1 MKPLHWTLDGHLSG
15 LEAGRVDISSLLYY
29 EALDVQCLAWK
40 QMTIRIF
47 LSIPILAISHLH
59 QRYFSSA
66 GTSETPSLRRLGSS
80 K

>member
-40 QMTIRIF
+40 QMTIRYLPQYSYPCNFPFAPAIF
-47 LSIPILAISHLH
+47 LERWNL
-59 QRYFSSA
+59 
-66 GTSETPSLRRLGSS
+66 
-80 K
+80 